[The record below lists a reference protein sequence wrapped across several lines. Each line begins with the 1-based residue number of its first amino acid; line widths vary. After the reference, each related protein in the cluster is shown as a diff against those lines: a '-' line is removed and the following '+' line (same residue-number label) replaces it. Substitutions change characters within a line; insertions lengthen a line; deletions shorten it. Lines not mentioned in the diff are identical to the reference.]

1 MASGDIYFWIPS
13 EETRLGIRMGA
24 KLGRKLKARVVDNTD
39 DPRDY
44 TIEFVP
50 DSIRIRYGN
59 NVIWQKSVAGLAS
72 AGDGKHLLEQ
82 LDRELKAQG
91 LAEDSLSGSPKV
103 GEPAPSHCTNMA
115 SSPRPATTTA
125 RSNTRSAY

>member
-1 MASGDIYFWIPS
+1 
-13 EETRLGIRMGA
+13 LGIRMGA
-24 KLGRKLKARVVDNTD
+24 KLGRKLKARVVDNID

-72 AGDGKHLLEQ
+72 AGDGKRLLEQ

-103 GEPAPSHCTNMA
+103 GEPAPSHCTNTA
-115 SSPRPATTTA
+115 SFSRPATTTT